1 VLISEDSRLAPLSG
15 CMTKWEYM
23 VVEFWCINE
32 SIHSVRINGEDAA
45 KEENEGW
52 KSSRHKMLNE
62 VGNEGWELIKIRG
75 VNTYR
80 YEDGYEY
87 FTFKRPL

>member
-1 VLISEDSRLAPLSG
+1 MA
-15 CMTKWEYM
+15 KWEYM
-23 VVEFWCINE
+23 VVELRCSNGIVQDVN
-32 SIHSVRINGEDAA
+32 INGEKAA
-45 KEENEGW
+45 NEEREGW
-52 KSSRHKMLNE
+52 KSNRHKMLNE

-80 YEDGYEY
+80 LETGYEY